1 MASDSFCAMLNILI
15 TRYGVEQGILEW
27 DAKHGRFAGFAHAEV
42 EACAQH
48 PQLHPA
54 FPPYDGI
61 PATDPVALAI
71 LLHALGY
78 DAPEVLR
85 EPLTVWLSGFPEAPI
100 GVVF

>member
-15 TRYGVEQGILEW
+15 TRYGVELGILEW
-27 DAKHGRFAGFAHAEV
+27 DAKAGRFAGFAHAEA
-42 EACAQH
+42 EACAHYPQVH
-48 PQLHPA
+48 PSV
-54 FPPYDGI
+54 PPYDGI

-78 DAPEVLR
+78 DVPEVLS

-100 GVVF
+100 GVIF